1 MPDLLLKKESPLS
14 SLQIRRGGSLL
25 FYFSLLVF
33 FVTVASYGGLRLLNN
48 AQGQAREELLAQVK
62 TKEEEL
68 RPELLNQIFLLDSR
82 LRSMRTLLS
91 QHLFPSNI
99 LRFLEAHTHSQVRFL
114 NFNFGAD
121 SRKLDMT
128 GEAATY
134 AALAEQIAVLENDQ
148 NVEAVEF
155 GGLSIGAK
163 NFVNFKIAVIF
174 KPALLRLQP

>member
-1 MPDLLLKKESPLS
+1 
-14 SLQIRRGGSLL
+14 
-25 FYFSLLVF
+25 
-33 FVTVASYGGLRLLNN
+33 
-48 AQGQAREELLAQVK
+48 
-62 TKEEEL
+62 
-68 RPELLNQIFLLDSR
+68 
-82 LRSMRTLLS
+82 MRTLLS
-91 QHLFPSNI
+91 QHLFPSNV
-99 LRFLEAHTHSQVRFL
+99 LRFLEINTHARVRFL

-134 AALAEQIAVLENDQ
+134 AALAEQIAVLENDP

-174 KPALLRLQP
+174 KPALLLLRP